1 MISHPPYSKD
11 TTVPTQSLFLPHRDI
26 SWEMQKPLI
35 MAFCISHRIG
45 ALSGS
50 LKYTVPIRA
59 LWSED
64 EFLERVSSLGN
75 QEISSLIFSGGAMEG
90 TLEGNPS
97 LPLLKSPPMISVRRV
112 DEAIKDS
119 QLQKFVN
126 SEELM
131 DVVLDSFMRLVRFLL
146 EMGSTLDKCA
156 PLPVREAY
164 EAFLKGERSE
174 SVLANAKL
182 VKLH

>member
-11 TTVPTQSLFLPHRDI
+11 TTVPTQSLFLPHKDI
-26 SWEMQKPLI
+26 LWEMQKPLI
-35 MAFCISHRIG
+35 MAFCLSHRIG
-45 ALSGS
+45 VTKGS
-50 LKYTVPIRA
+50 LKYTVPLSA

-75 QEISSLIFSGGAMEG
+75 REISSLIFSRGAMEG
-90 TLEGNPS
+90 TLEANPS
-97 LPLLKSPPMISVRRV
+97 LPLLENPPMISVRRV

-156 PLPVREAY
+156 PRPVIEAY
-164 EAFLKGERSE
+164 EAFLKGEKSE
-174 SVLANAKL
+174 SVLVNAKL

>member
-1 MISHPPYSKD
+1 MINHPPYCGD
-11 TTVPTQSLFLPHRDI
+11 DTVPTQSLFLPHKEI
-26 SWEMQKPLI
+26 LWEMQKPLI

-45 ALSGS
+45 ATKSS
-50 LKYTVPIRA
+50 LKYTVPLSA
-59 LWSED
+59 LWSEE

-90 TLEGNPS
+90 VLEANPS
-97 LPLLKSPPMISVRRV
+97 LPLLENPPMISVRRV
-112 DEAIKDS
+112 DEALKDS
-119 QLQKFVN
+119 QLHQFIN

-131 DVVLDSFMRLVRFLL
+131 DVVIDSFMKLVGFLL
-146 EMGSTLDKCA
+146 ERGSTLDKCA

>member
-1 MISHPPYSKD
+1 MISHPPYCRD
-11 TTVPTQSLFLPHRDI
+11 DTVPTQSLFLPHKEI
-26 SWEMQKPLI
+26 LWEMQKPLI
-35 MAFCISHRIG
+35 MAFCLCHRVG
-45 ALSGS
+45 ATKYP
-50 LKYTVPIRA
+50 LKYTIPLSA

-75 QEISSLIFSGGAMEG
+75 KEISSLIFSRGAMEG
-90 TLEGNPS
+90 ILEASPS
-97 LPLLKSPPMISVRRV
+97 LPLLETPPMISVRRA
-112 DEAIKDS
+112 EESFKDS

-126 SEELM
+126 SSELM
-131 DVVLDSFMRLVRFLL
+131 DVVIDSFMKLVGFLL

>member
-1 MISHPPYSKD
+1 MISHPPYCGDD
-11 TTVPTQSLFLPHRDI
+11 TIPTQSLFLPHKEI

-35 MAFCISHRIG
+35 MAFCLSHRVG
-45 ALSGS
+45 ATKYP
-50 LKYTVPIRA
+50 LKYTVPLSA
-59 LWSED
+59 LWSKED
-64 EFLERVSSLGN
+64 FLERVSSLGD
-75 QEISSLIFSGGAMEG
+75 QEISLLIYSGGAMEG
-90 TLEGNPS
+90 NLEANPS
-97 LPLLKSPPMISVRRV
+97 LPLLENPPMISVRRA
-112 DEAIKDS
+112 DESLKDS
-119 QLQKFVN
+119 QIHKFIN

>member
-45 ALSGS
+45 ATKGS
-50 LKYTVPIRA
+50 LKYTVPLSA

-64 EFLERVSSLGN
+64 EFLERVSSLRN

-97 LPLLKSPPMISVRRV
+97 LPLLESPPMISVRSV
-112 DEAIKDS
+112 DESLKDS
-119 QLQKFVN
+119 QIQKFIN
-126 SEELM
+126 SGELM
-131 DVVLDSFMRLVRFLL
+131 DVLIDSFMRLVRFLL
-146 EMGSTLDKCA
+146 ERGSTLDKCA